1 LTPVD
6 MDSLKGR
13 LTAIEAETR
22 ANDPKALRRR
32 IIELEQELTK
42 AAPAGIAPAEHK
54 RMMRASY
61 QNGISAGRAHIVGIL
76 REVHA
81 ASEKAIKEAQRLA
94 DLAFDEAQAMQP
106 NPVNVIVP
114 ARRVIDAKTGADITG
129 QPHVRMPVM
138 SRIRREQNE
147 TINGALPRGERAVLI
162 AAAQHPNGVTRT
174 QLTVL
179 TGYKRS
185 SRDAYIQRLKERGL
199 IYIDGDRVKDTD
211 DGREALGSDFT
222 PLPTGAALR
231 EHVLRTL
238 PEGERKVLDILI
250 QQYPDHVPRGAIEE
264 ATGYK
269 RSSRDAYL
277 QRLNARELVH
287 ITGGGATAS
296 ADLFD

>member
-1 LTPVD
+1 
-6 MDSLKGR
+6 
-13 LTAIEAETR
+13 
-22 ANDPKALRRR
+22 
-32 IIELEQELTK
+32 
-42 AAPAGIAPAEHK
+42 
-54 RMMRASY
+54 
-61 QNGISAGRAHIVGIL
+61 
-76 REVHA
+76 
-81 ASEKAIKEAQRLA
+81 
-94 DLAFDEAQAMQP
+94 
-106 NPVNVIVP
+106 
-114 ARRVIDAKTGADITG
+114 
-129 QPHVRMPVM
+129 
-138 SRIRREQNE
+138 
-147 TINGALPRGERAVLI
+147 
-162 AAAQHPNGVTRT
+162 
-174 QLTVL
+174 LTVL